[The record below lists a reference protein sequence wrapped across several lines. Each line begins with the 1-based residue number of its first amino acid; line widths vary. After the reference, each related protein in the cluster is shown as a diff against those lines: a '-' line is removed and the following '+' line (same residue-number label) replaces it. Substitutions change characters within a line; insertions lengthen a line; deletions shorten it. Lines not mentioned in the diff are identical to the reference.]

1 MPKRSRELSAMEVG
15 RLREEGD
22 HNVGGIPG
30 LYLQIIDGSRSWILR
45 FMIGTRRRRMGL
57 GSFPAVPL
65 AQARER
71 AREAHKLLDDGVDPI
86 DARDALKKAAAA
98 SQARALTFKVACERF
113 IAAKESEWR
122 NPKHRQQ
129 WENTLKTYAEPVI
142 GQLDVSAIGQDEVL
156 RVLEPIWRSKTE
168 TASRLRGRIEQIL
181 DWARTR
187 GHRAGENPARWRGHL
202 DKLLPKPEK
211 IAKVKHHPAVKVE
224 QAAAA
229 VAAIRLVEGSSASA
243 LLFQV
248 LTAGR
253 SGEIRGARWSE
264 FDFAAAQWEVPAE
277 RMKAKKVHRVAL
289 SKQAMQLLQA
299 LPRYKDCDFVFPGR
313 KLQPL
318 SDMSLTTCMRRL
330 NFRDVDD
337 RVCVPHGFR
346 STFRDWASE
355 HTHYPPEM
363 AEMALAHTIESKV
376 EAAYRRGDML
386 AKRYAMMQDWAD
398 FCMPRAPIRPPKNS
412 RRRPRQ

>member
-15 RLREEGD
+15 RLKEEGD

-30 LYLQIIDGSRSWILR
+30 LYLQIIEGSRSWILR
-45 FMIGTRRRRMGL
+45 FKFGARRRRMGL

-71 AREAHKLLDDGVDPI
+71 AREAHKLLDEGVDPI
-86 DARDALKKAAAA
+86 EARDALKKAAVA

-113 IAAKESEWR
+113 IAVKESEWR

-129 WENTLKTYAEPVI
+129 WENTLETYAEPVI

-156 RVLEPIWRSKTE
+156 RVLDPIWRTKTE
-168 TASRLRGRIEQIL
+168 TASRLRGRIEQVL
-181 DWARTR
+181 DWAKTR
-187 GHRAGENPARWRGHL
+187 GHRQGENPAAWRGHL

-211 IAKVKHHPAVKVE
+211 IAKVKHHPAVPVVKV
-224 QAAAA
+224 AAA
-229 VAAIRLVEGSSASA
+229 VAAIRGIEGVSAQA

-264 FDFAAAQWEVPAE
+264 FDLDAGQWDVPAE
-277 RMKAKKVHRVAL
+277 RMKGKRPHRVPL
-289 SKQAMQLLQA
+289 SRQAVELLRSM
-299 LPRYKDCDFVFPGR
+299 PRYEECDLVFPGR
-313 KLQPL
+313 KMQPL
-318 SDMSLTTCMRRL
+318 SDMSLTACMRRL
-330 NFRDVDD
+330 NFLDAAG
-337 RVCVPHGFR
+337 RVCVPHGLR
-346 STFRDWASE
+346 STFRDWAAE

-363 AEMALAHTIESKV
+363 AEMALAHAIESKV

-386 AKRYAMMQDWAD
+386 AKRLAMMQDWAD
-398 FCMPRAPIRPPKNS
+398 YCLPAPPPK
-412 RRRPRQ
+412 RKRQKA

>member
-1 MPKRSRELSAMEVG
+1 MEVG

-30 LYLQIIDGSRSWILR
+30 LYLQIINGSRAWILR
-45 FMIGTRRRRMGL
+45 FKIGTRRRRMGL

-71 AREAHKLLDDGVDPI
+71 AREAHKLIDSGVDPI
-86 DARDALKKAAAA
+86 DARDVLKKAAVA
-98 SQARALTFKVACERF
+98 SQARALTFKKACERF
-113 IAAKESEWR
+113 IATKESEWR

-129 WENTLKTYAEPVI
+129 WENTLETYAEPI
-142 GQLDVSAIGQDEVL
+142 MGHLDVAEIGQDEVL
-156 RVLEPIWRSKTE
+156 RVLDPIWRTKTE
-168 TASRLRGRIEQIL
+168 TASRLRGRIEQVL
-181 DWARTR
+181 DWAKTR
-187 GHRAGENPARWRGHL
+187 GHRKGENPAAWRGHL

-211 IAKVKHHPAVKVE
+211 IAKVKHHAAVPVA

-229 VAAIRLVEGSSASA
+229 VAAIRSIEGVSAQA

-264 FDFAAAQWEVPAE
+264 FDLDAGQWDVPEE
-277 RMKAKKVHRVAL
+277 RMKGKRPHRVPL
-289 SKQAMQLLQA
+289 SRQAVELIKSM
-299 LPRYKDCDFVFPGR
+299 PRYEECDLVFPGR
-313 KLQPL
+313 KMQPL
-318 SDMSLTTCMRRL
+318 SDMSLTACMRRMNL
-330 NFRDVDD
+330 VDAAG
-337 RVCVPHGFR
+337 RTCVPHGFR
-346 STFRDWASE
+346 STFRDWAAE

-363 AEMALAHTIESKV
+363 AEMALAHAIESKV

-386 AKRYAMMQDWAD
+386 TKRLAMMQDWAD
-398 FCMPRAPIRPPKNS
+398 YCLPAPPPKQK
-412 RRRPRQ
+412 RQKA